1 MLYWLMDLRYRQ
13 IASEWL
19 YHHYLH
25 KLTQREDVH
34 RRRPSLS
41 ARQTETEYDDLH
53 LRMSIF
59 EPNVKQLK
67 KEERMVEVDYERC
80 VGTIS
85 VEKVKRY

>member
-34 RRRPSLS
+34 RRCPSLS
-41 ARQTETEYDDLH
+41 ARQTETEYDCSSPSLIAG
-53 LRMSIF
+53 LACGYTI
-59 EPNVKQLK
+59 V
-67 KEERMVEVDYERC
+67 EEGRNGGVWR
-80 VGTIS
+80 GQNA
-85 VEKVKRY
+85 